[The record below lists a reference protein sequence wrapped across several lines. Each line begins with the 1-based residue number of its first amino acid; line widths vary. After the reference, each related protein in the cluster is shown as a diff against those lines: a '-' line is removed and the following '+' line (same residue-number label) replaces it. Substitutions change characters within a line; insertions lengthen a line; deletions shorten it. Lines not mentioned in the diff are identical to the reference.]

1 MFFDGV
7 VYFMIEI
14 DDVFVGVIGF
24 GLFYLILLFLVFLVL
39 FATASCGAALVLL
52 ARGCRRIL
60 LALEHDFGKDIIPK
74 LAASGD
80 AWSHKFS
87 DSCIKG
93 QDET

>member
-39 FATASCGAALVLL
+39 FATASRGAALVLL
-52 ARGCRRIL
+52 TRGCRRIL
-60 LALEHDFGKDIIPK
+60 LALEHDFGKDAQVAQFEDLLNIPSI
-74 LAASGD
+74 LLQ
-80 AWSHKFS
+80 F
-87 DSCIKG
+87 IL
-93 QDET
+93 E